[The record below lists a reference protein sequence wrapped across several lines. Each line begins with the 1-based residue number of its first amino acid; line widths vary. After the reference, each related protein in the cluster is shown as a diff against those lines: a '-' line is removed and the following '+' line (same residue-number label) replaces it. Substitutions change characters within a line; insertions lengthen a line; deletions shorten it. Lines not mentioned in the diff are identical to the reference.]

1 VGLSVTYEVDD
12 DKARIDLDV
21 LWKFLSTDAYWG
33 TWRSREQVEDQVST
47 AWRVVGAYEAGTGEM
62 VGFARAISD
71 GQALAYLADVFVTD
85 DARGHGVGK
94 ALVRK
99 MIDEGPGAHFRWMLH
114 TRDAGGLYAQ
124 FGFNP
129 PDETYLERPATTL

>member
-1 VGLSVTYEVDD
+1 MSYEVDD
-12 DKARIDLDV
+12 DKARIYLDV

-47 AWRVVGAYEAGTGEM
+47 AWRVVGAYEAGTGRM
-62 VGFARAISD
+62 VGFARAVSD

-114 TRDAGGLYAQ
+114 TRDAHGLYAQ

-129 PDETYLERPATTL
+129 PDETYLERPATTG